1 MKNQIKYKNYTIA
14 RWVTVFEN
22 GEPVGEFDSMVDAKA
37 YYTNPDS
44 YEFKYAAAEE
54 INDDGDVN
62 PAVYGDTLKEAT
74 DKLKAILSPRKMTWK
89 ELRHE
94 YFAAKD
100 ELRDAMLLESNRHG
114 EQTQVPEFWNDLH
127 NLWTKM
133 NKLCEKL

>member
-1 MKNQIKYKNYTIA
+1 MKNQIKYKSYTIA

-22 GEPVGEFDSMVDAKA
+22 GEPVGEFDSMADAKA
-37 YYTNPDS
+37 YYTNPDG

-62 PAVYGDTLKEAT
+62 PAVYGDTLKEVT
-74 DKLKAILSPRKMTWK
+74 DKLKAILGPRKMTWK

-100 ELRDAMLLESNRHG
+100 ELRDAMLLEYNRHG

-127 NLWTKM
+127 NLWKRM
-133 NKLCEKL
+133 NTLCEKL

>member
-1 MKNQIKYKNYTIA
+1 MKNVIKYKGYTIVRYVA
-14 RWVTVFEN
+14 VFEN
-22 GEPVGEFDSMVDAKA
+22 GQPIAEFDSMAEAKA
-37 YYTNPDS
+37 YYEGCEG
-44 YEFKYAAAEE
+44 YEFKYSAAEQ

-94 YFAAKD
+94 YFAATH
-100 ELRDAMLLESNRHG
+100 ELRDAMLQEYNRHG

>member
-1 MKNQIKYKNYTIA
+1 MKNRIKYKNHTIA

-22 GEPVGEFDSMVDAKA
+22 GEPVGEFDSMADAKA
-37 YYTNPDS
+37 YYTNPDG

-54 INDDGDVN
+54 INADGDVN

-74 DKLKAILSPRKMTWK
+74 DRLREILSPRKMTWK

-94 YFAAKD
+94 YFAAAH
-100 ELRDAMLLESNRHG
+100 ELRDAMLREYNRHG
-114 EQTQVPEFWNDLH
+114 EQTQVPEFWNELH
-127 NLWTKM
+127 NLWSSM